1 MVSENTKKAEKENL
15 ESKIGSLEEKNK
27 QLLGRLERLE
37 KIALGFCVATL
48 VSLTWFWAVQV
59 GWVIETLQMAYG

>member
-1 MVSENTKKAEKENL
+1 MVYRCRFWAVDWFFLEWGGTVKKK
-15 ESKIGSLEEKNK
+15 SK
-27 QLLGRLERLE
+27 LE
-37 KIALGFCVATL
+37 KIALGFCFATL

>member
-1 MVSENTKKAEKENL
+1 MKKKSN
-15 ESKIGSLEEKNK
+15 
-27 QLLGRLERLE
+27 LE
-37 KIALGFCVATL
+37 KIALGFCCATL